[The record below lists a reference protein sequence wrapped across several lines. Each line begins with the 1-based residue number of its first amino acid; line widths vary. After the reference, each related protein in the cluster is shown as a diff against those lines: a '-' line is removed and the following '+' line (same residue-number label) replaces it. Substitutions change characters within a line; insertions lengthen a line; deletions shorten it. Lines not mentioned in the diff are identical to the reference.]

1 VEKAHKSVLNVLLQI
16 LDDGRLTDGKGR
28 TVDFRN
34 TVIILTSNTGA
45 DVIMREVQQNQ
56 KITGKGHKLLQER
69 LRRQFLPEFLNRLDE
84 VVVFAPLSPASLRD
98 ILAHQVS
105 LATSR
110 LSSAEFNITV
120 DLAPS
125 AADFLLEEGYDVV
138 NGARPLRR
146 LIERVVVTELS
157 RLIVGGQLPP
167 NSRVA
172 VELADGGRFRYVVE
186 GEEGGKTE
194 FFQDLEELLPNS
206 RVAAGEE
213 EEEGG
218 YTDEWGRA
226 GGGGEL

>member
-1 VEKAHKSVLNVLLQI
+1 M
-16 LDDGRLTDGKGR
+16 
-28 TVDFRN
+28 DFRN
-34 TVIILTSNTGA
+34 CVIILTSNAGA

-56 KITGKGHKLLQER
+56 KITAKGHKLLQER
-69 LRRQFLPEFLNRLDE
+69 LRRHFLPEFLNRLDE

-120 DLAPS
+120 ALAPS

-167 NSRVA
+167 NSRVG
-172 VELADGGRFRYVVE
+172 VELGGNGGRQFLYVVE
-186 GEEGGKTE
+186 GAGGE
-194 FFQDLEELLPNS
+194 RAEHVQDLEELLPS
-206 RVAAGEE
+206 GRVDDEELEDEEIRHSAGM
-213 EEEGG
+213 
-218 YTDEWGRA
+218 D
-226 GGGGEL
+226 GEL